1 MPGSGS
7 RPFAKGEALASA
19 VLLACT
25 LLIGLA
31 TVRDY
36 GITVDE
42 FLFDD
47 YGPKALA
54 WYASG
59 GTDTSLYYHYDN
71 WLYGPW
77 FQMLTASVQSLDLA
91 DRFDVR
97 HAMTF
102 LVGIAGLAALVP
114 IGRIVAGPWAGFAA
128 LALCLLTGNLYGHLF
143 FTPNDVPF
151 MAAMTWALLAVLAM
165 ARREIPS
172 WPATV
177 AAGLLCG
184 LAIATRVGGILA
196 QVYLIAAMVL
206 LAMDIVLLRG
216 HGLMSTLS
224 KIGLRVAVALT
235 LGWLLAI
242 ALWPFLQA
250 DNPLQRFLAAYD
262 HFGALKLEMTIPNWG
277 RPISTTNLP
286 WSYIPGQLAARLPEV
301 FIILLIAAPM
311 FGLAQAVTLA
321 KQWRS
326 GVSGV
331 LLSIAYARGILIVAM
346 AALAPIAFVIITR
359 ASLYDGMRHI
369 LFTLPPLA
377 VLAAWSLSR
386 CFPLVRRFPL
396 PFAALAAAQI
406 GAVLFVLVRLHP
418 LEYIATNAFAGWT
431 PGSYGRFE
439 LDYWNVAATPALR
452 RLEQRL
458 PEDKPGEAAPRLMI
472 CIPWREHMIAPML
485 RRPWRVEHNP
495 RDADFIIE
503 TERYRCA
510 QDTQDKLI
518 DQVMRFDKPFAWTFR
533 QPVGTGN

>member
-1 MPGSGS
+1 MPGSGR
-7 RPFAKGEALASA
+7 RPFAKGESLASV

-31 TVRDY
+31 TIRDY

-47 YGPKALA
+47 YGAKALA
-54 WYASG
+54 WYVRG
-59 GTDTSLYYHYDN
+59 GTDTSLIYHDDI

-77 FQMLTASVQSLDLA
+77 FQMLTASVQSLNLA

-102 LVGIAGLAALVP
+102 VVGIAGLAAVVP

-151 MAAMTWALLAVLAM
+151 MAAMTWALLAAITM
-165 ARREIPS
+165 ARREMPS

-196 QVYLIAAMVL
+196 QVYLMAAMAL
-206 LAMDIVLLRG
+206 LAMEIVVLRG
-216 HGLMSTLS
+216 RKFMPTLG
-224 KIGLRVAVALT
+224 KIGLHVAVALT
-235 LGWLLAI
+235 LGWLLVI
-242 ALWPFLQA
+242 ALWPILHDESPLRHFLI
-250 DNPLQRFLAAYD
+250 AYH
-262 HFGALKLEMTIPNWG
+262 HFGALKLEMTIPHWG
-277 RPISTTNLP
+277 RQISTTDLP

-301 FIILLIAAPM
+301 FIVLLIAAPM
-311 FGLAQAVTLA
+311 FGLAQAARLA
-321 KQWRS
+321 RQWRA
-326 GVSGV
+326 GVSG
-331 LLSIAYARGILIVAM
+331 LLLAVARARGILIVAM

-359 ASLYDGMRHI
+359 ASLYDGVRHI

-377 VLAAWSLSR
+377 VLAAWSLAR
-386 CFPLVRRFPL
+386 CFPLIRRFPAA
-396 PFAALAAAQI
+396 FGALATLQI
-406 GAVLFVLVRLHP
+406 SAVLFVLVRLHP

-452 RLEQRL
+452 RLEQRRRD
-458 PEDKPGEAAPRLMI
+458 ETAGRAAPRLTI
-472 CIPWREHMIAPML
+472 CIPWREHMIAPMF
-485 RRPWRVEHNP
+485 RRPWHVETNL

-503 TERYRCA
+503 TERYHCA
-510 QDTQDKLI
+510 RDTQDELV
-518 DQVMRFDKPFAWTFR
+518 DQVMRFNKPFAWTFHR
-533 QPVGTGN
+533 RVGTGN

>member
-1 MPGSGS
+1 MPDSGGNS
-7 RPFAKGEALASA
+7 FAKGEWLASA
-19 VLLACT
+19 TLLAIT

-47 YGPKALA
+47 YGPKTLA

-59 GTDTSLYYHYDN
+59 GADTSLYYHYDN

-97 HAMTF
+97 HAVTF
-102 LVGIAGLAALVP
+102 VVGIVGLAALVP
-114 IGRIVAGPWAGFAA
+114 LGRIVVGPWAGFAA

-151 MAAMTWALLAVLAM
+151 MAAMTWALLAVVAM
-165 ARREIPS
+165 AQREMPS
-172 WPATV
+172 WPATI

-196 QVYLIAAMVL
+196 QVYLMAAMAL
-206 LAMDIVLLRG
+206 LAMEIALLRG
-216 HGLMSTLS
+216 RASIPTLG
-224 KIGLRVAVALT
+224 KIGLRVAAALA

-250 DNPLQRFLAAYD
+250 DNPLQRFMAAYD
-262 HFGALKLEMTIPNWG
+262 HFGALKLEMTIPHWG
-277 RPISTTNLP
+277 HQISTTDLP
-286 WSYIPGQLAARLPEV
+286 WSYIPGQLAARLPEA
-301 FIILLIAAPM
+301 FIILLIAAPI
-311 FGLAQAVTLA
+311 FGLVQAARLVQQSRAGL
-321 KQWRS
+321 S
-326 GVSGV
+326 GL
-331 LLSIAYARGILIVAM
+331 LLSVVRARGILIVAL

-359 ASLYDGMRHI
+359 ASLYDGVRHI

-386 CFPLVRRFPL
+386 CFPLIRRFPV
-396 PFAALAAAQI
+396 PFAAVAAAQI
-406 GAVLFVLVRLHP
+406 GAVLFVLVKLHP

-439 LDYWNVAATPALR
+439 LDYWSVAATPALR
-452 RLEQRL
+452 RLEKQSL
-458 PEDKPGEAAPRLMI
+458 GETAGNAAPRITI
-472 CIPWREHMIAPML
+472 CIPWRESMVAPMF
-485 RRPWRVEHNP
+485 RRPWRAEPDP
-495 RDADFIIE
+495 RNADFVIE

-510 QDTQDKLI
+510 KDAGGTLI
-518 DQVMRFDKPFAWTFR
+518 DQVMRFDKPFAWTLR
-533 QPVGTGN
+533 QRVDKGH

>member
-1 MPGSGS
+1 MPGRGT
-7 RPFAKGEALASA
+7 RPFAKSEALASA
-19 VLLACT
+19 VLLAST

-31 TVRDY
+31 TVQDY

-59 GTDTSLYYHYDN
+59 GVDTSLFYHDDN

-77 FQMLTASVQSLDLA
+77 FQMLTASVQSLNLA

-102 LVGIAGLAALVP
+102 LVGIAGLAAVVP
-114 IGRIVAGPWAGFAA
+114 LGRIVAGPWAGFAA
-128 LALCLLTGNLYGHLF
+128 LTLCLLTGNLYGHLF

-151 MAAMTWALLAVLAM
+151 MATMTWALLAVVAM
-165 ARREIPS
+165 AQRATPS

-184 LAIATRVGGILA
+184 LAIATRVSGILA
-196 QVYLIAAMVL
+196 QVYLIAAMAL
-206 LAMDIVLLRG
+206 LAMEFVLLRG
-216 HGLMSTLS
+216 RALMSALN

-242 ALWPFLQA
+242 ALWPILQ
-250 DNPLQRFLAAYD
+250 DGNPLQHFLIAYH
-262 HFGALKLEMTIPNWG
+262 HFGALQLEMTIPYWG
-277 RPISTTNLP
+277 RQISTTNLP
-286 WSYIPGQLAARLPEV
+286 WSYIPGELAARLPEI
-301 FIILLIAAPM
+301 FIILLITAPI
-311 FGLAQAVTLA
+311 FGLAQAAKLA
-321 KQWRS
+321 QQWRA
-326 GVSGV
+326 GVSGL
-331 LLSIAYARGILIVAM
+331 LLSVARARGILIVAM
-346 AALAPIAFVIITR
+346 AALAPIAFIIITR
-359 ASLYDGMRHI
+359 ASLYDGVRHM
-369 LFTLPPLA
+369 LFILPPLA
-377 VLAAWSLSR
+377 VLAAWSLSHA
-386 CFPLVRRFPL
+386 FPLIRRFPV

-431 PGSYGRFE
+431 AGSYGRFE
-439 LDYWNVAATPALR
+439 LDYWSVAATPALR
-452 RLEQRL
+452 RLEKRTRD
-458 PEDKPGEAAPRLMI
+458 EKPGDAGLRIMI
-472 CIPWREHMIAPML
+472 CIPWRESMIAPMF
-485 RRPWRVEHNP
+485 RRPWRVEQNP

-510 QDTQDKLI
+510 QDTQDTLI
-518 DQVMRFDKPFAWTFR
+518 DEVVRFDKPFAWTFR
-533 QPVGTGN
+533 RRADTGN

>member
-1 MPGSGS
+1 MPGSGI
-7 RPFAKGEALASA
+7 RPFAKGETFASA
-19 VLLACT
+19 VLLTST

-31 TVRDY
+31 TVQDY

-59 GTDTSLYYHYDN
+59 GADTSLFYHDDN

-102 LVGIAGLAALVP
+102 LVGIAGLAAVVP

-143 FTPNDVPF
+143 FTPIDVPF
-151 MAAMTWALLAVLAM
+151 MAAMTWALLAAIAM
-165 ARREIPS
+165 AQREMPS

-177 AAGLLCG
+177 AAGLLGG

-196 QVYLIAAMVL
+196 QVYLIAAMAL
-206 LAMDIVLLRG
+206 LAMEIVLLRG
-216 HGLMSTLS
+216 CGLMPSLS

-242 ALWPFLQA
+242 ALWPILH
-250 DNPLQRFLAAYD
+250 DENPLQHFLIAYH
-262 HFGALKLEMTIPNWG
+262 HFGALKLEMTIPYWG
-277 RPISTTNLP
+277 HPISTTDLP

-311 FGLAQAVTLA
+311 FGLAQAARLA
-321 KQWRS
+321 QQWRA
-326 GVSGV
+326 GVSGL
-331 LLSIAYARGILIVAM
+331 LLSVARARGILVVAM
-346 AALAPIAFVIITR
+346 AALAPIAFIIITR
-359 ASLYDGMRHI
+359 ASLYDGVRHI

-386 CFPLVRRFPL
+386 CFPLIRRFPV

-439 LDYWNVAATPALR
+439 LDYWSIAATPALR
-452 RLEQRL
+452 RLEKRTL
-458 PEDKPGEAAPRLMI
+458 GETADNAAPRITI
-472 CIPWREHMIAPML
+472 CIPWRENMVAPMF
-485 RRPWRVEHNP
+485 RRPWRVEQNP

-503 TERYRCA
+503 TERYHCA
-510 QDTQDKLI
+510 HDTQDTLI

-533 QPVGTGN
+533 RRVDTGN

>member
-1 MPGSGS
+1 MPESGS
-7 RPFAKGEALASA
+7 RHFAKGETIASA
-19 VLLACT
+19 VLLTGT
-25 LLIGLA
+25 LVVGLT
-31 TVRDY
+31 TVRNY
-36 GITVDE
+36 SITVDE

-54 WYASG
+54 WYTSG

-77 FQMLTASVQSLDLA
+77 FQMLVASAQAFDLA
-91 DRFDVR
+91 DRFDIR

-102 LVGIAGLAALVP
+102 LVGLAGLAALVP
-114 IGRIVAGPWAGFAA
+114 LGRIVVGPWAGFTA

-151 MAAMTWALLAVLAM
+151 MAAMTWALLAVVAM
-165 ARREIPS
+165 ARREMPS

-196 QVYLIAAMVL
+196 QVYLIAAMAL
-206 LAMDIVLLRG
+206 LTLDIVLLRG
-216 HGLMSTLS
+216 QAMMSTLG

-250 DNPLQRFLAAYD
+250 ANPMRRFLAAYD
-262 HFGALKLEMTIPNWG
+262 HFGALKLEMTIPYWG
-277 RPISTTNLP
+277 HPITTTDLP
-286 WSYIPGQLAARLPEV
+286 WSYVPGELAARLPEA
-301 FIILLIAAPM
+301 FIILLIAAPLL
-311 FGLAQAVTLA
+311 GLAQAVRLGQ
-321 KQWRS
+321 QWRA
-326 GVSGV
+326 GAAG
-331 LLSIAYARGILIVAM
+331 LLLAIARARGILIVAM
-346 AALAPIAFVIITR
+346 AALAPIAFVIVTR
-359 ASLYDGMRHI
+359 ASLYDGVRHI

-386 CFPLVRRFPL
+386 CFPLIRRFPL
-396 PFAALAAAQI
+396 PFAALAALQI
-406 GAVLFVLVRLHP
+406 GAVLLVLVRLHP

-472 CIPWREHMIAPML
+472 CIPWREHMIAPMF
-485 RRPWRVEHNP
+485 RRPWRIEQNP

-510 QDTQDKLI
+510 RDTQDELV

-533 QPVGTGN
+533 RRVDTGR

>member
-1 MPGSGS
+1 MPGSGI
-7 RPFAKGEALASA
+7 RPFAKGESLASA
-19 VLLACT
+19 VLLASM

-42 FLFDD
+42 LLFDD

-59 GTDTSLYYHYDN
+59 GADTSLYYHYDN

-114 IGRIVAGPWAGFAA
+114 IGRIVVGPWAGFAA

-151 MAAMTWALLAVLAM
+151 MTAMTWALLAVVAM
-165 ARREIPS
+165 ARREMPT
-172 WPATV
+172 WPTTI

-184 LAIATRVGGILA
+184 LTIATRVGGILT

-206 LAMDIVLLRG
+206 LTLDIVLLRG
-216 HGLMSTLS
+216 HALISTLS

-250 DNPLQRFLAAYD
+250 DNPLRRFMAAYD
-262 HFGALKLEMTIPNWG
+262 HFGALKLEMTIAYWG
-277 RPISTTNLP
+277 HKISTTNLP
-286 WSYIPGQLAARLPEV
+286 WSYIPGELAARLPEV
-301 FIILLIAAPM
+301 FIILLIAAPIVA
-311 FGLAQAVTLA
+311 LAQAAALA
-321 KQWRS
+321 KQLRA

-331 LLSIAYARGILIVAM
+331 LLSVARARGILIVAM

-359 ASLYDGMRHI
+359 ASLYDGVRHI

-386 CFPLVRRFPL
+386 CFPLIRRFPV
-396 PFAALAAAQI
+396 PFVALAAAQV
-406 GAVLFVLVRLHP
+406 GAVLFLLVRLHP

-452 RLEQRL
+452 RLEKRMRD
-458 PEDKPGEAAPRLMI
+458 ETTGNAAPRLMI
-472 CIPWREHMIAPML
+472 CIPWREHMVAPMF
-485 RRPWRVEHNP
+485 RRPWRIEQNP

-510 QDTQDKLI
+510 RDTQDKLI
-518 DQVMRFDKPFAWTFR
+518 DEVMRFDRPFAWTFR
-533 QPVGTGN
+533 RRADTGN